1 MGGTPANATVWPDAD
16 VYIGTLA
23 ATNPADIDAA
33 FGTGWDLVGLL
44 DGDQGFVHARSED
57 ANERF
62 AWGGILVRTTRKNYK
77 ETVAFTALE
86 WNDTTRA
93 LVYPDSSPGTLVVPR
108 PQRVKIALETREGDS
123 VRRLISAYQADVVVN
138 ADVVDKEDDLTKYE
152 FLATIYPTSDG
163 ELWFEQPH
171 FGS

>member
-1 MGGTPANATVWPDAD
+1 MGGEPANAHVWPEAD

-23 ATNPADIDAA
+23 ATNPADVTEA
-33 FGTGWDLVGLL
+33 FGSGWDLVGLL

-57 ANERF
+57 VNDRY
-62 AWGGILVRTTRKNYK
+62 AWGSILVRTTRKNYK

-93 LVYPDSSPGTLVVPR
+93 LVYPNSSPGTLVVPR
-108 PQRVKIALETREGDS
+108 PQRLKIALETREGDE
-123 VRRLISAYQADVVVN
+123 VRRLISAYQAEVAVN
-138 ADVVDKEDDLTKYE
+138 ADIVDKEDDITKYE
-152 FLATIYPTSDG
+152 FLATIFPTDDG
-163 ELWFEQPH
+163 QLWEEQPH